1 MVTSIEQHVDWIAD
15 CIATM
20 KRNGHV
26 TVEATPQA
34 EDDWFAHVN
43 EIGGR
48 TILARADNS
57 WYVGANV
64 AGKPR
69 VVMPYMGGAATY
81 MEKIESVARDNYTGF
96 KFA

>member
-1 MVTSIEQHVDWIAD
+1 MRLSG
-15 CIATM
+15 
-20 KRNGHV
+20 RV
-26 TVEATPQA
+26 TVEATSEA
-34 EDDWFAHVN
+34 ELAWFAHVN

-48 TILARADNS
+48 TILARAGNS

-81 MEKIESVARDNYTGF
+81 MEKLQNVARDNYSGF
-96 KFA
+96 TFT